1 MIDLKAEVGFMAIV
15 ETHSL
20 TKRFGKFV
28 AVDNLSFTVEKGE
41 IFGLL
46 GPNGAGKTTTIKMLV
61 TLLPPSSGSAEVLG
75 YHIGKQA
82 KRIREII
89 GYIPQMLSAEGS
101 LTGYEN
107 LLIFSKLYGIPR
119 SEREERIRRALDLM
133 DLSEAAHRLVR
144 TYSGGM
150 IRRLEIAQATL
161 HRPAVMFM
169 DEPTVGLDPV
179 ARRTVWNLM
188 EELKS
193 KYDATILLTTHIME
207 EAEIL
212 CDRVA
217 ILHEGK
223 LAAIGSP
230 ADLMREV
237 GASSLDEVFIHHAG
251 ETIEVAGSFK
261 EIKRERKT
269 ARRLG

>member
-1 MIDLKAEVGFMAIV
+1 MSIV

-20 TKRFGKFV
+20 TKQFGKFV
-28 AVDNLSFTVEKGE
+28 AVDNLSFNIEKGE

-61 TLLPPSSGSAEVLG
+61 TLLPPSSGSAEVAG
-75 YHIGKQA
+75 YQIGKEA
-82 KRIREII
+82 KRIREVI

-119 SEREERIRRALDLM
+119 REREDRIRRALSLM
-133 DLSEAAHRLVR
+133 GLSEAADRLVR

-150 IRRLEIAQATL
+150 IRRLETAQAAL

-179 ARRTVWNLM
+179 ARRAVWNLI
-188 EELKS
+188 EELRS
-193 KYDATILLTTHIME
+193 EFDATILLTTHIME

-217 ILHEGK
+217 IMHRGK
-223 LAAIGSP
+223 LAAIGRP
-230 ADLMREV
+230 EDLIKEV
-237 GASSLDEVFIHHAG
+237 GVSNLDEVFIHYAG

-261 EIKRERKT
+261 EVQRERKT